1 MTLIICPGIHDM
13 ALSDRFLTAL
23 NQQLTD
29 IADIPEILPTQVF
42 PSDREAPFNGLAV
55 WSWLQAQAN
64 PAEPLVLIG
73 FSAGVVGAIAAAN
86 LWQGQGRTVAALVA
100 VDGWGVPQMGDLP
113 LHRVSHDYFTHW
125 SSAVLGAG
133 ADSFYADPPVAHLD
147 LWQFPDRAAGF
158 RVQSSNRR
166 APRTESMTA
175 IAFIAAIIC
184 QSQGAI
190 TTDR

>member
-1 MTLIICPGIHDM
+1 MTLIICPGIHDV
-13 ALSDRFLTAL
+13 ALSDRFLAAL
-23 NQQLTD
+23 NQQLTTIGSTLH
-29 IADIPEILPTQVF
+29 IAEGQVF

-55 WSWLQAQAN
+55 WSFLQEQAN

-86 LWQGQGRTVAALVA
+86 LWQGQGRMVAAAIA
-100 VDGWGVPQMGDLP
+100 VDGWGVPQVGDFP
-113 LHRVSHDYFTHW
+113 LYRVSHDYFTHW

-133 ADSFYADPPVAHLD
+133 ADSFYADPPVDHLD

-158 RVQSSNRR
+158 WVSSSARGR
-166 APRTESMTA
+166 PTTKATTA

-184 QSQGAI
+184 QYEGASPS
-190 TTDR
+190 DR